1 MIYLDFSTAF
11 DKVPYKRL
19 LHKIES
25 HGISGNV
32 AATSCIEWQIF
43 KITGRFIGCA
53 PGLCPWT
60 DTFFIFVNDIDTVV
74 SSHIQKFADDCKVY
88 RSVPTAEDFDI
99 LQEDINNLCQWSK
112 DWQMLFNVK
121 KCKVLHIGHNNAYC
135 DYSMNGEILQSV
147 TEETDLGII
156 VSNDLKPSKQ
166 CVSAVKKANMT
177 LGMIKRHIV
186 SRNKTPLSDF
196 TKAL

>member
-1 MIYLDFSTAF
+1 M
-11 DKVPYKRL
+11 PHKRL

-32 AATSCIEWQIF
+32 AAWIGEWLCDRKQQVVLNGKF
-43 KITGRFIGCA
+43 SRLQDVLSGVPQGSVL
-53 PGLCPWT
+53 GLIL
-60 DTFFIFVNDIDTVV
+60 FLIFVNDIDTVV
-74 SSHIQKFADDCKVY
+74 STHIQKFADDCKVY
-88 RSVPTAEDFDI
+88 RSVPTAEDIDI
-99 LQEDINNLCQWSK
+99 LQQDINNLCQWSK

-135 DYSMNGEILQSV
+135 DYSMNGEVLQSV

-177 LGMIKRHIV
+177 LGMIKCHIV
-186 SRNKTPLSDF
+186 SRDKTPLSDF